1 MCVGRDPL
9 DRGPGGAAGGGVVEA
24 EVLATGGADVMA
36 EGKDVGLPGVPDAV
50 TATLPDFSILEW
62 KGYDSPL
69 KTQVVVKRPVSGEA
83 SKRAGASLQD
93 HEGGRDNRDR
103 KT

>member
-1 MCVGRDPL
+1 M
-9 DRGPGGAAGGGVVEA
+9 VEA